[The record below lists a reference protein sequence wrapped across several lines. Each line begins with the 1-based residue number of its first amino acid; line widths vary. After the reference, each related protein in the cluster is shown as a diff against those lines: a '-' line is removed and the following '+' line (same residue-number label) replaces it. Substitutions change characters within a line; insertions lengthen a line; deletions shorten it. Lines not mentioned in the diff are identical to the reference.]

1 METFKEVYELLT
13 RVKGKKNKFLKR
25 DFCRRLKDL
34 GKEKEEAEVRKSS
47 LAELAILA
55 FKIFE
60 LDVAKLCFVLAKLCQ
75 KCVLLLPSYHN

>member
-13 RVKGKKNKFLKR
+13 RVKGKKYKFLKQ

-60 LDVAKLCFVLAKLCQ
+60 RDVAKLGDFR
-75 KCVLLLPSYHN
+75 PDGW